1 MNMDSLELLKECSSG
16 CKMGMNS
23 IEQVSEYVED
33 IKLLKVLEKYR
44 DKHNVLLRE
53 ATELLKKEGKEPE
66 KPGKMASMM
75 SWITT
80 EMKMMMEDDSSQVAK
95 LMMDGCNMGIQTITE
110 KMHEYK
116 NAEKDAVKIAES
128 LVELEEEFHKEM
140 KKFL

>member
-53 ATELLKKEGKEPE
+53 ATELLKQEGKEPE

-95 LMMDGCNMGIQTITE
+95 LMMDGCNMGIQSITE

>member
-53 ATELLKKEGKEPE
+53 ASELLKQAGKEPE

-80 EMKMMMEDDSSQVAK
+80 EMKLMMEDDRSQVAK
-95 LMMDGCNMGIQTITE
+95 LMMDGCNMGIQSITE

>member
-1 MNMDSLELLKECSSG
+1 MNRDSIELLKECSSG

-44 DKHNVLLRE
+44 DKHCGLLRE
-53 ATELLKKEGKEPE
+53 ASNLLKQDGKEPE
-66 KPGKMASMM
+66 KPGMMASAM

-80 EMKMMMEDDSSQVAK
+80 EMKLMMENDSSQVAK

-116 NAEKDAVKIAES
+116 NAEKDAVKNAES
-128 LVELEEEFHKEM
+128 LVKLEEEFHKEM
-140 KKFL
+140 KNFL

>member
-1 MNMDSLELLKECSSG
+1 MNGDTLELLKEVSSG
-16 CKMGMNS
+16 SIMGMNS

-44 DKHNVLLRE
+44 DKHSQILKDVAEMLRE
-53 ATELLKKEGKEPE
+53 EGKEPE

-75 SWITT
+75 SWITA
-80 EMKMMMEDDSSQVAK
+80 EMKLMMKNDSTQVAK

-116 NAEKDAVKIAES
+116 NAENEAVKIAES
-128 LVELEEEFHKEM
+128 LVKLEEEFHKEL